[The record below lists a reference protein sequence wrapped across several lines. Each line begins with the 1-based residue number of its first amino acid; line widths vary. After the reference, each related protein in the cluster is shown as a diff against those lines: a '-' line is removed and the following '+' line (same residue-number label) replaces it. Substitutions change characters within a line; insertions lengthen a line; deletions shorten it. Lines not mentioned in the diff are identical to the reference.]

1 MRRRMPHSRRATS
14 LIVASMVA
22 SAWSAPSAVGAN
34 SLTLVPT
41 NEHQA
46 RVVSKAWGKP
56 GRVWAY
62 WGSLRQAAVGAGVP
76 WGSYRATCT
85 WIGPK
90 GTAATKF
97 DNRLTCTVVLAARA
111 IPGSTLIAEGLVRMP
126 KESKSTGLFNRAHE
140 CSSVSAPPP
149 SCKPRQLA
157 ITGATGAYKGWAGYV
172 ADVRVT
178 GSGGVEIAIGPA

>member
-1 MRRRMPHSRRATS
+1 MRRKMSHGRRATS
-14 LIVASMVA
+14 LIVAATVVSG
-22 SAWSAPSAVGAN
+22 WSAPSAVGAN

-62 WGSLRQAAVGAGVP
+62 WGSLTEAAGAP

-111 IPGSTLIAEGLVRMP
+111 VPGSTLIAEGLVRMP
-126 KESKSTGLFNRAHE
+126 KESKNTGLFNRAHE

-149 SCKPRQLA
+149 NCKARQLA
-157 ITGATGAYKGWAGYV
+157 ITGATGSYKAWTGYV
-172 ADVRVT
+172 ADVRAT
-178 GSGGVEIAIGPA
+178 LSGGVEIAIGPG